1 MVLSHFKVL
10 FTRQS
15 KPKQYSLSSLYII
28 DDYIQKHGLSDIRM
42 IIFYFDTRH
51 QRVYPYGIHPII
63 LKTDQNMLEVV
74 FYHFYDSMNRLNEL
88 TMEQRIYDYQEL
100 CTFLIGESSI
110 IISLLK

>member
-15 KPKQYSLSSLYII
+15 KPKQYSLSSLYVI

-63 LKTDQNMLEVV
+63 LKTDQNMLEVM

-88 TMEQRIYDYQEL
+88 TIEQRLCDYREL
-100 CTFLIGESSI
+100 CKLLIDGNSI
-110 IISLLK
+110 IGSFIK